1 MYLSDISYPCV
12 WVSWLYVLF
21 FNMFLYPG
29 TPIGDVQL
37 YLQALVTLWSGLLV
51 YILDLFK
58 TCLGY
63 LSDFSDP
70 LVLVPFTCFYFLPK
84 LL

>member
-12 WVSWLYVLF
+12 WVSWLFVLF
-21 FNMFLYPG
+21 SKIMFLYPG

-51 YILDLFK
+51 
-58 TCLGY
+58 
-63 LSDFSDP
+63 
-70 LVLVPFTCFYFLPK
+70 
-84 LL
+84 